1 MQVDTGTSSTVI
13 LSRVEYE
20 ALKRE
25 NEDLKKDL
33 AYVRFQMDKLKKML
47 FASRGERFR
56 NSQDPTQLT
65 LGFEVPTVAVGEP
78 ATQEITYSRKKPA
91 PGGKPS
97 HQRMPLPA
105 HLPRVVEEIEPPQ
118 EEIQGMTR
126 IGSVVSETLEYKEAE
141 LYVRQIIRWKYAPK
155 SGEKV
160 VIAPLPAQPIP
171 RGNAGPS
178 LLAYLLVCKM
188 VDHMPF
194 YRLVQILKRV
204 GISLAESTLNDWM
217 AKVCRL
223 MEPLYDLL
231 KKEAL
236 TSGYIQSDDTIHQV
250 LTRDKPGA
258 SHRGYMMAYLAP
270 WTQLLFFDYQPNRNR
285 QVVHEMLKD
294 FQGVVQTDGL
304 NIYDNLAGRS
314 GVTLLACWA
323 HARRKFFDA
332 REHDPQ
338 RAELVLTW
346 IQQLYA
352 VERYAKEEALTP
364 DEIYALRQ
372 ERSKPV
378 LDEMKAWL
386 TDLAGNPMILKKS
399 PIGAALNYVLP
410 LWDRL
415 STYVKDGR
423 YLVDNNPIENAIRP
437 LVLGRKN
444 YLFAGSHEGAKR
456 LAMIYS
462 FTGSCKLAGINPQS
476 WFTDVLT
483 RIQDAKQSEL
493 VNLLP
498 NRWVEK

>member
-1 MQVDTGTSSTVI
+1 
-13 LSRVEYE
+13 
-20 ALKRE
+20 
-25 NEDLKKDL
+25 
-33 AYVRFQMDKLKKML
+33 
-47 FASRGERFR
+47 
-56 NSQDPTQLT
+56 
-65 LGFEVPTVAVGEP
+65 
-78 ATQEITYSRKKPA
+78 
-91 PGGKPS
+91 
-97 HQRMPLPA
+97 
-105 HLPRVVEEIEPPQ
+105 
-118 EEIQGMTR
+118 
-126 IGSVVSETLEYKEAE
+126 
-141 LYVRQIIRWKYAPK
+141 
-155 SGEKV
+155 
-160 VIAPLPAQPIP
+160 
-171 RGNAGPS
+171 
-178 LLAYLLVCKM
+178 
-188 VDHMPF
+188 
-194 YRLVQILKRV
+194 
-204 GISLAESTLNDWM
+204 
-217 AKVCRL
+217 
-223 MEPLYDLL
+223 
-231 KKEAL
+231 
-236 TSGYIQSDDTIHQV
+236 
-250 LTRDKPGA
+250 
-258 SHRGYMMAYLAP
+258 MMAYLAP

-372 ERSKPV
+372 EKSKPV

>member
-1 MQVDTGTSSTVI
+1 MQADTGHSSTVT

-20 ALKRE
+20 TLKRE

-33 AYVRFQMDKLKKML
+33 AYVRFQMDKLQKML
-47 FASRGERFR
+47 FASRGERFM
-56 NSQDPTQLT
+56 STLDPAQLA
-65 LGFEVPTVAVGEP
+65 LGFEVETVAAPEP
-78 ATQEITYSRKKPA
+78 VTEEITYKRKKPA
-91 PGGKPS
+91 PEAKPS

-105 HLPRVVEEIEPPQ
+105 HLPRVVEEREPPQ

-160 VIAPLPAQPIP
+160 VIAPLPSQPIP

-178 LLAYLLVCKM
+178 LLAYLLVSKM
-188 VDHMPF
+188 VDHLPF
-194 YRLVQILKRV
+194 YRLVQMLKRSD
-204 GISLAESTLNDWM
+204 INLAESTLNDWM

-236 TSGYIQSDDTIHQV
+236 ASGYIQSDDTIHQV
-250 LTRDKPGA
+250 LTHDQPGA

-270 WTQLLFFDYQPNRNR
+270 WKQLIFFDYQPNRNR
-285 QVVHEMLKD
+285 QVVHEIL
-294 FQGVVQTDGL
+294 QEYEGAVQTDGL
-304 NIYDNLAGRS
+304 NIYDNLSSRKGIIR
-314 GVTLLACWA
+314 LACWA
-323 HARRKFFDA
+323 HARRKFFEA
-332 REHDPQ
+332 REHDPE
-338 RAELVLTW
+338 RAQQMLTW

-352 VERYAKEEALTP
+352 VERHAKEEALTP

-372 ERSKPV
+372 KQSKPV
-378 LDEMKAWL
+378 LDEMYTWL

-399 PIGAALNYVLP
+399 PIGAALEYVLP
-410 LWDRL
+410 LWNRL
-415 STYVKDGR
+415 TTYINDGQ
-423 YLVDNNPIENAIRP
+423 YLIDDNQIENAIRA

-462 FTGSCKLAGINPQS
+462 FTGSCKLAGINPQA

-483 RIQDAKQSEL
+483 RIQDTKQSEL
-493 VNLLP
+493 RDFLP
-498 NRWVEK
+498 NRWVKE